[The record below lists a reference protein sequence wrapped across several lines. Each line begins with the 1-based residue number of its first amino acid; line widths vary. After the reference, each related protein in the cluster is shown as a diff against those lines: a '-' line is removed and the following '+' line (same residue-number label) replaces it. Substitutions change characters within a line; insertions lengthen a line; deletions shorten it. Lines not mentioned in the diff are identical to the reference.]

1 MKKVIILIGLL
12 FLFDCSQ
19 KLQNFEKLGTE
30 INIDS
35 LVNFRFQYYPDITK
49 KELDS
54 LYKWLDNIRED
65 YPLNFDSLVNFHL
78 EDLYFLVDSTFIKY
92 DTIYSSNKRLEGI
105 RLDSILYRDSIFFK
119 YRYILFSVIYKD
131 TLNSIDTL
139 NSLRIE
145 YRDTIEYDT
154 ILFND
159 TFYNDTNRI
168 DSIVR
173 KGKRKNYNILVKDT
187 IREDTVKE
195 KDTLEVFYD
204 TVRVLTIEYRD
215 TIEYDTILLND
226 TSYNDTDVNRIDSI
240 VRKGKRTTYN
250 VLVKD
255 TIREDTIKEKD
266 TLSFLYD
273 TVRLS
278 RILRIEYKNIIEY
291 DTILF
296 TDTSYRDIHS
306 IHSIQEKRKIK
317 NYNVLLTD
325 TIKEDTSKGKDTLS
339 SFYNN
344 EVNHGLYTRILI
356 NKGIWYLHCYHNGIN
371 LETNLRPCL
380 NGRNTGTGTET
391 IKDRR
396 DSLFLVYEYK
406 NGLIH
411 GLFTIYDNGNIDYTQ
426 IYKNGERHGININ
439 YLDYPSIDYLE
450 CYQSDTLQSTETNI
464 VNLLSFVI
472 KCNNL

>member
-1 MKKVIILIGLL
+1 ML
-12 FLFDCSQ
+12 
-19 KLQNFEKLGTE
+19 T
-30 INIDS
+30 
-35 LVNFRFQYYPDITK
+35 
-49 KELDS
+49 
-54 LYKWLDNIRED
+54 
-65 YPLNFDSLVNFHL
+65 
-78 EDLYFLVDSTFIKY
+78 
-92 DTIYSSNKRLEGI
+92 
-105 RLDSILYRDSIFFK
+105 
-119 YRYILFSVIYKD
+119 
-131 TLNSIDTL
+131 
-139 NSLRIE
+139 IE

-159 TFYNDTNRI
+159 TSYNDTNRI

-173 KGKRKNYNILVKDT
+173 N
-187 IREDTVKE
+187 
-195 KDTLEVFYD
+195 
-204 TVRVLTIEYRD
+204 
-215 TIEYDTILLND
+215 
-226 TSYNDTDVNRIDSI
+226 
-240 VRKGKRTTYN
+240 GKRTNYN

-278 RILRIEYKNIIEY
+278 KILRIEYKNIIEY

-296 TDTSYRDIHS
+296 TDTSYRSINS
-306 IHSIQEKRKIK
+306 IHHIEEKRKIK

-380 NGRNTGTGTET
+380 NGRNTGRGRET
-391 IKDRR
+391 IRDRR
-396 DSLFLVYEYK
+396 DSLFLVYEYQ

-411 GLFTIYDNGNIDYTQ
+411 GLFTIYNNGIIDYTQ
-426 IYKNGERHGININ
+426 IYKNGERHGIKTN
-439 YLDYPSIDYLE
+439 YLNYPSIDYLE
-450 CYQSDTLQSTETNI
+450 CYQNDTLQSTETNMNSLTLFI
-464 VNLLSFVI
+464 FLTQCS
-472 KCNNL
+472 